1 MRAAHSVT
9 GQQSHLAGAREQPGQ
24 DPDEHAVALPG
35 RRAGRTEEAERR
47 RDMREA
53 VGHGLRTPLTV
64 ILGFADLLLDGAGG
78 TLTASQ
84 HEAVAAIREA
94 ALKEL
99 EVVEEVEALLRSGEV
114 SPRLGAGPS
123 PRRTT
128 RSPAG

>member
-1 MRAAHSVT
+1 MRAAHSET
-9 GQQSHLAGAREQPGQ
+9 GQRSHLAGVPAQPGQ
-24 DPDEHAVALPG
+24 DPGEHAVALPG

-84 HEAVAAIREA
+84 HEAVTAIREA

-99 EVVEEVEALLRSGEV
+99 EVVEEVEALLRSGQV
-114 SPRLGAGPS
+114 SPRLGAAPS
-123 PRRTT
+123 PRRTA